1 MPHGEMAHLA
11 HAYFVTRHLPSL
23 RLAMTRTLILT
34 SLVLLIGSAAFASD
48 AYVVMFFADGR
59 SFSTFQATWS
69 GDVLLYNENPTP
81 TDVRLLGISN
91 GVIGLGTPSTLSL
104 PPGEVVML
112 SMAAPS
118 WVPASLVLGFV
129 PTMWVVHMDVPDGV
143 AIESRD
149 EISYKEYILVEP
161 FVRLI
166 ATGKVSMPVIRSLTP
181 AGLPQIKLGTD
192 IGTTTARQNI
202 AIYNAGQQPALAS
215 IEVRRACDNSIVDT
229 RTAMINP
236 NTIIQVGGLTTG
248 TNDCTIT
255 TRTTNYARYT
265 VVTVDQPS
273 FSIVSTLTEAQ
284 QPAPGNIAP
293 LVELGVH

>member
-1 MPHGEMAHLA
+1 MWSAAAMPPRMAHFE
-11 HAYFVTRHLPSL
+11 YSYS
-23 RLAMTRTLILT
+23 AMNRK
-34 SLVLLIGSAAFASD
+34 LVLITLLLLFASTAFAND
-48 AYVVMFFADGR
+48 AYVVMFSADGR
-59 SFSTFQATWS
+59 SSSTFQATWS

-81 TDVRLLGISN
+81 VEVRLLGISN
-91 GVIGLGTPSTLSL
+91 GGIGLGTPSTLSL
-104 PPGEVVML
+104 PPGEAITL

-118 WVPASLVLGFV
+118 WVPASFV
-129 PTMWVVHMDVPDGV
+129 PTLWVVHMDVPDGV

-149 EISYKEYILVEP
+149 EISYKEYIPVEP

-181 AGLPQIKLGTD
+181 AGVPQIKLGTD
-192 IGTTTARQNI
+192 IGTTTARQNV
-202 AIYNAGQQPALAS
+202 AIYNAGLQPASAS
-215 IEVRRACDNSIVDT
+215 IEVRRGCDNSIVDT

-236 NTIIQVGGLTTG
+236 NTIIQAGGLTTG
-248 TNDCTIT
+248 TNGCTIT

-284 QPAPGNIAP
+284 QQAPGNIVP
-293 LVELGVH
+293 LVELAVH

>member
-1 MPHGEMAHLA
+1 
-11 HAYFVTRHLPSL
+11 
-23 RLAMTRTLILT
+23 MTRTLILI
-34 SLVLLIGSAAFASD
+34 LLLLLIGNAAFAND
-48 AYVVMFFADGR
+48 AYAVMFFADGR

-69 GDVLLYNENPTP
+69 GDVLLYNENPTAV
-81 TDVRLLGISN
+81 DLSLIGVSN
-91 GVIGLGTPSTLSL
+91 GNLRPGTPTTLSL
-104 PPGEVVML
+104 PPGEAIML

-118 WVPASLVLGFV
+118 WVPAIFV

-181 AGLPQIKLGTD
+181 AGVPQIKLGTD

-202 AIYNAGQQPALAS
+202 AIYNAGQQPATAS
-215 IEVRRACDNSIVDT
+215 IEVRRACDNSIVDR
-229 RTAMINP
+229 RTVAISP

-248 TNDCTIT
+248 TNDCPSAN
-255 TRTTNYARYT
+255 RTQNYVRYT

-284 QPAPGNIAP
+284 QQAPGNIVP
-293 LVELGVH
+293 LVELAVH